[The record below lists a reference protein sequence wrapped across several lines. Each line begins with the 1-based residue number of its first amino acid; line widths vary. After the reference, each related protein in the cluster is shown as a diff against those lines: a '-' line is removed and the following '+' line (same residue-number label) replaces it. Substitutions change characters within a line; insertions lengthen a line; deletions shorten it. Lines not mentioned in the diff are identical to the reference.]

1 MVNKNIQLLIKD
13 ALAGKQSAYEAL
25 LKRYKNGIYSMIY
38 QMIRNREETEDLVQ
52 ETFIKAFNSLEKY
65 NKNYAFST
73 WLYRITVNKCMDY
86 LRKRKRKEHYEVEL
100 DKEEGLKLKGLAMN
114 SADSGYQNTER
125 QELQEII
132 QKVLNSLPEKYRVIL
147 VLREIEELSY
157 QEIARV
163 MKVSVSKVKV
173 LLFRARQKI
182 KEKLLPV
189 YQEVI

>member
-1 MVNKNIQLLIKD
+1 MEEDSVLLARVREGD
-13 ALAGKQSAYEAL
+13 REAFGEL
-25 LKRYKNGIYSMIY
+25 VSKHKTAVFSTIYSIIGNT
-38 QMIRNREETEDLVQ
+38 QETEDIAQ
-52 ETFIKAFNSLEKY
+52 EVFINAYTTASTFKGKSS
-65 NKNYAFST
+65 FST

>member
-1 MVNKNIQLLIKD
+1 MEEDSVLLARVREGDREAFGELVSKHKT
-13 ALAGKQSAYEAL
+13 AVFSA
-25 LKRYKNGIYSMIY
+25 IYSIIGNT
-38 QMIRNREETEDLVQ
+38 QETEDIAQ
-52 ETFIKAFNSLEKY
+52 EVFINAYTTAGSFKGKSS
-65 NKNYAFST
+65 FST

-163 MKVSVSKVKV
+163 MKVSVNKVKV
-173 LLFRARQKI
+173 LLFRARQKM